1 MFDNT
6 YQQTLQD
13 QIGQLGK
20 LLGVQNGNVSVSQNL
35 TANQAANQFDV
46 VTGLDGAKSFQQKM
60 LANTKHIVW
69 DNERPAFYI
78 LQKDANGSPARIQI
92 GTFTIETEPTPEER
106 FVTKDDFN
114 ALVARLDQFL
124 NKKEAKSNG

>member
-13 QIGQLGK
+13 QICQLGK

-35 TANQAANQFDV
+35 TANQTANQFDV
-46 VTGLDGAKSFQQKM
+46 VSGLDGAKSFQQKM

-69 DNERPAFYI
+69 DNERPVFYI